1 MEKSTLPN
9 AAHLFWFLF
18 ASQFARV
25 VAPIYHFTAATQ
37 TQADVTMM
45 LCAAVVVGKR
55 GIMGKSGKR
64 KETRK
69 REKNVTGARME
80 NFPISQMFE
89 IPLCECDVI
98 RPRKF

>member
-25 VAPIYHFTAATQ
+25 VAPIYHFTAATP

-45 LCAAVVVGKR
+45 LCAAVVVVGKR
-55 GIMGKSGKR
+55 GIMGKKWQEEGN
-64 KETRK
+64 KETGEKK
-69 REKNVTGARME
+69 RYR
-80 NFPISQMFE
+80 
-89 IPLCECDVI
+89 
-98 RPRKF
+98 R

>member
-25 VAPIYHFTAATQ
+25 VAPIYHFTAATP

-45 LCAAVVVGKR
+45 LCAAVVVVGKR
-55 GIMGKSGKR
+55 GIMGKKWQEEGN
-64 KETRK
+64 KETGK
-69 REKNVTGARME
+69 KTLPALEWKIFQFHKCLKYHCVSA
-80 NFPISQMFE
+80 
-89 IPLCECDVI
+89 V
-98 RPRKF
+98 